1 VIRALA
7 LALAASA
14 ALPAVSAQ
22 AANIEIAVQGPV
34 IELSVSQTVNAT
46 PDQAIVGAGVVTRAQ
61 TAVEASR
68 LNAERME
75 KVFDR
80 LRSLGIRAEDIQTA
94 NFSLNPVFEYRDRQS
109 PLFQGY
115 DASNQ
120 VTVKLRDLK
129 RIGPVLDALV
139 AAGANNFFGPNFA
152 LEDDKPA
159 RQQARKLAFADAE
172 ARARELAGLAGFN
185 KVRLL
190 EISEAYSNAE
200 PMPRG
205 EAIIVTGSRIKG
217 TPIAPGQ
224 VGTVATLIVKYEMV
238 R

>member
-1 VIRALA
+1 MTRILAAL
-7 LALAASA
+7 LAASTVLAPVSVDA
-14 ALPAVSAQ
+14 AT
-22 AANIEIAVQGPV
+22 IEIAVQGPV
-34 IELSVSQTVNAT
+34 IELSVSQTVNST
-46 PDQAIVGAGVVTRAQ
+46 PDHAIVGAGVVTRAQ
-61 TAVEASR
+61 TAVEAAR
-68 LNAERME
+68 LNAEKMD

-80 LRSLGIRAEDIQTA
+80 LRALGVKGEDIQTS
-94 NFSLNPVFEYRDRQS
+94 NFSLNPVFDYRERQA

-115 DASNQ
+115 DATNQ

-152 LEDDKPA
+152 LENDKPA

-172 ARARELAGLAGFN
+172 GRARELAGLAGYD

-190 EISEAYSNAE
+190 EISEAYSNVE

-205 EAIIVTGSRIKG
+205 EAIIVTGARIKG